1 MAQCFKYLTEIW
13 ELRIQALLKLQN
25 TPKDIFL
32 SFSSSNCQY
41 EFELSKIFLIFP
53 LFFKK
58 KEKLKVKAIFCIS
71 SFCFFQIICKRCD
84 FKEVRKYETQLW
96 KFNFKT
102 S

>member
-53 LFFKK
+53 LFF
-58 KEKLKVKAIFCIS
+58 
-71 SFCFFQIICKRCD
+71 
-84 FKEVRKYETQLW
+84 
-96 KFNFKT
+96 
-102 S
+102 